1 MATVKWA
8 YATSTAI
15 TCGVASLADS
25 AARQSTAVDNTSNL
39 YLDAIVQGKFKLQTG
54 TPSNQKLIYIFVY
67 GSEDG
72 TNYTDN
78 ATGTDGAITLRV
90 PTNMKLGDII
100 QCPDSG
106 ALSYISNPFS
116 VASCFGGVMPRKWGV
131 AVANYTGIT
140 FDTTAGN
147 HYVTYTGLTQTVT

>member
-8 YATSTAI
+8 YATSAAL
-15 TCGVASLADS
+15 TCTVASLADN

-39 YLDAIVQGKFKLQTG
+39 YLDAMVQAKFKLASG
-54 TPSNQKLIYIFVY
+54 SPANQKIIYLFVY

-78 ATGTDGAITLRV
+78 ATGSDGALTLRV

-100 QCPDSG
+100 QTPDSG
-106 ALSYISNPFS
+106 ALSYVCNPFS

-131 AVANYTGIT
+131 VIANLTGLA
-140 FDTTAGN
+140 FDSTGGN